1 VDRCF
6 FARDNAQLGKHKEM
20 NKVQTINLVDQNSF
34 SSSLFNLYRFCRFQY
49 LLPDN
54 AHFFVSPKVDFVF
67 SGPHP
72 LGFKVCEL
80 KTLLIGNM
88 LATVLCLEQN
98 TA

>member
-1 VDRCF
+1 
-6 FARDNAQLGKHKEM
+6 
-20 NKVQTINLVDQNSF
+20 
-34 SSSLFNLYRFCRFQY
+34 